1 MKVTKAIFSCDLRDF
16 QHPFVLCDILS
27 NCRHYV
33 SFRQVTRH
41 VLVASIARSKDCRN
55 TRIIE
60 RGKRYVILFIFVFI
74 YRNVYN
80 QRQFCFV

>member
-1 MKVTKAIFSCDLRDF
+1 MKVTKAIFSYDLRDF

-27 NCRHYV
+27 NCD
-33 SFRQVTRH
+33 RQVTRH

-80 QRQFCFV
+80 QR

>member
-16 QHPFVLCDILS
+16 RYPFVLCDILS

-33 SFRQVTRH
+33 SFRHATRH
-41 VLVASIARSKDCRN
+41 VLVASIARSMDCRN

-60 RGKRYVILFIFVFI
+60 RGKKYVILFIFVFI

-80 QRQFCFV
+80 QR